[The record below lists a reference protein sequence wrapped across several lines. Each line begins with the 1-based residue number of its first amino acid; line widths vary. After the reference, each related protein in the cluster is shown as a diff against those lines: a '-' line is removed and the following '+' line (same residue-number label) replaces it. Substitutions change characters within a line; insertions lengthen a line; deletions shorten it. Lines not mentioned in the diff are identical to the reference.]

1 METLE
6 VPIITLNHITIRNR
20 LDRHTAPYAREDT
33 PPAREILYAQ
43 REMFSF
49 VKST

>member
-6 VPIITLNHITIRNR
+6 VPIITMNHVTIRIR
-20 LDRHTAPYAREDT
+20 LDRHTAPYVRENT

-43 REMFSF
+43 GEMRSF
-49 VKST
+49 ITLT